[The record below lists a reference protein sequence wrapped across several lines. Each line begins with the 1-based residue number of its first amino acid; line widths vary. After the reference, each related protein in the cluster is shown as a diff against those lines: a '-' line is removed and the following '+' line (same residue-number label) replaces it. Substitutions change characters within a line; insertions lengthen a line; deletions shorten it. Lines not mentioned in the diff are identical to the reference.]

1 METCV
6 LTNMVHVEQE

>member
-6 LTNMVHVEQE
+6 LTNMVHVEQK

>member
-6 LTNMVHVEQE
+6 LAFGGC